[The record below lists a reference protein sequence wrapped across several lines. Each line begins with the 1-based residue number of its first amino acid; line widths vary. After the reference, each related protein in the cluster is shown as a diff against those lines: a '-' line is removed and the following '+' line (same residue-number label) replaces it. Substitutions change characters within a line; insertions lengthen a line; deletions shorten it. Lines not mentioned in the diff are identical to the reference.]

1 MKAKRQPEPVLTNI
15 SPVKSEHEDLEI
27 VNEESN
33 QPSQEPPLDLSPK
46 ASKTASGLDTEDTE
60 EEEQTRVDGI
70 RFEMYSPE
78 ENEPVSR
85 QQPGSNSKSKRRPS
99 KDSAT
104 RRQEKMDEHDQN
116 LVSSMRSYLVR
127 KKLDFTSNVN
137 GFFERLNET
146 ENQLKQ

>member
-1 MKAKRQPEPVLTNI
+1 M
-15 SPVKSEHEDLEI
+15 
-27 VNEESN
+27 
-33 QPSQEPPLDLSPK
+33 
-46 ASKTASGLDTEDTE
+46 
-60 EEEQTRVDGI
+60 DGI

-85 QQPGSNSKSKRRPS
+85 QQPGSNTKSKQCTG

-146 ENQLKQ
+146 ENQLKLQQDQLEKKMDEEQRAEALKIEFEQ